1 MNTVLNWRL
10 CAATLVGCGLF
21 SAAAI
26 AAESTAVVPTEATPT
41 AADSTAATSTAEGQS
56 GDAPAINVW
65 VDSAPLSLM
74 IEQLGSISGKQV
86 TIDGELEG
94 QVSGRF
100 SGSLDETLERLSLSH
115 GVLFD
120 MQEGTLAAASQDE
133 SSSVS
138 IALSEPAF
146 ADTLAQSLGSMLSEQ
161 QGNRIEFREDAVRI
175 SGHPGFVKRTAKLVT
190 TTLGDVSAQ
199 ENETLSDAGSQAM
212 LQDIQEE
219 ELPASERAS
228 LTKPI
233 RWVTDIPGF
242 TTF

>member
-1 MNTVLNWRL
+1 MNIVFNWRS
-10 CAATLVGCGLF
+10 CAAALVGCGLF

-26 AAESTAVVPTEATPT
+26 AVESTAVVSTEA
-41 AADSTAATSTAEGQS
+41 ASTAATSTAEGQS

-100 SGSLDETLERLSLSH
+100 TGSLDQTLERLSLSH
-115 GVLFD
+115 DVLFD
-120 MQEGTLAAASQDE
+120 VQDGTLSVASQDE

-146 ADTLAQSLGSMLSEQ
+146 ADTLAQSLGSMLSGQ

-175 SGHPGFVKRTAKLVT
+175 SGHPGFVKRTAMLVT

-199 ENETLSDAGSQAM
+199 ENEMLSDAGSQAM